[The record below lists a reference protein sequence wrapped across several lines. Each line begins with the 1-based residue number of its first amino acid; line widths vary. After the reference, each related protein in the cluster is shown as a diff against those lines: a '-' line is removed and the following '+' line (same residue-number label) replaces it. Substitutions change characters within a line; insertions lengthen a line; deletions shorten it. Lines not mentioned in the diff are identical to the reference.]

1 MEKEKEKKEEKNEE
15 KEKEE
20 KIEDIVQNYIN
31 NQISEIKEETKKEKI
46 SIVLN
51 KITSLNI
58 TEFQI
63 NIDIPDTSTHEIYQF
78 IVEINLIYNKIH
90 LYSLNIKELSDSRD
104 LYSYIMTPKKE
115 NDKESF
121 NDKFIKEK
129 FNLKNLIQ
137 NLKIFVQNLP
147 DIKKN
152 SKKIGKFY
160 LCEEY
165 DIITIKS
172 LTNILKI
179 PCRRVEF
186 IKGKKIKIPS
196 LCCISD
202 DYFILYEYGNSS
214 NKYLTNDEY
223 KFTLVFYASIDSLI
237 KFKKL
242 FEGPAISLFF
252 QKSIKDKSDFYLK
265 LESDIDKD
273 INTLI
278 DNLIEKM
285 KISGMKL
292 DITDKKYGEVPKI
305 DIKEIEQKIS
315 QYELELQKNGNK
327 ELFNDLLKNY
337 EQAIVFYSAIN
348 DKQYVTY
355 STRVKELLKN
365 EKYAKYLS

>member
-1 MEKEKEKKEEKNEE
+1 MEKEKEKEQNNENE

-20 KIEDIVQNYIN
+20 KIEDQVQNFIN

-90 LYSLNIKELSDSRD
+90 LYSLNIKEFSDSRD
-104 LYSYIMTPKKE
+104 LYSYVIQKKE
-115 NDKESF
+115 NF
-121 NDKFIKEK
+121 NDNFIKDK
-129 FNLKNLIQ
+129 FNLKNLVK
-137 NLKIFVQNLP
+137 NLKNFVQNLSE
-147 DIKKN
+147 IRKN
-152 SKKIGKFY
+152 SKKIGNFY
-160 LCEEY
+160 LFEEY

-172 LTNILKI
+172 LKNILQI
-179 PCRRVEF
+179 PCRKVEF
-186 IKGKKIKIPS
+186 IKGKKIKIPA
-196 LCCISD
+196 LCCISN

-214 NKYLTNDEY
+214 NKYLSNDEY

-242 FEGPAISLFF
+242 FEGPAISFLF
-252 QKSIKDKSDFYLK
+252 QKNEKDKSEFYLK

-273 INTLI
+273 INLLI

-285 KISGMKL
+285 KISGMKV
-292 DITDKKYGEVPKI
+292 DIIDKKYGEVPKI

-315 QYELELQKNGNK
+315 KYELELQKNGTK
-327 ELFNDLLKNY
+327 ELFNDLLKSY

>member
-1 MEKEKEKKEEKNEE
+1 M
-15 KEKEE
+15 
-20 KIEDIVQNYIN
+20 
-31 NQISEIKEETKKEKI
+31 S
-46 SIVLN
+46 
-51 KITSLNI
+51 
-58 TEFQI
+58 EFQI
-63 NIDIPDTSTHEIYQF
+63 NIDIPDPKTHEIYQF

-90 LYSLNIKELSDSRD
+90 LYSLNIKELSDCRD
-104 LYSYIMTPKKE
+104 LYSYVMLKKE
-115 NDKESF
+115 NYYNDNFIK
-121 NDKFIKEK
+121 DKFILKDLIT
-129 FNLKNLIQ
+129 NLKT
-137 NLKIFVQNLP
+137 FVQNLSE
-147 DIKKN
+147 IKKN

-160 LCEEY
+160 LSEEY
-165 DIITIKS
+165 DIITTKS
-172 LTNILKI
+172 MKNILQI
-179 PCRRVEF
+179 PCRRVEY
-186 IKGKKIKIPS
+186 IKGKKIKIPT
-196 LCCISD
+196 LCCISN

-242 FEGPAISLFF
+242 FEGPALSLYF
-252 QKSIKDKSDFYLK
+252 QKNSKDKSDFYIK

-292 DITDKKYGEVPKI
+292 DIIDKKYGEVPNI
-305 DIKEIEQKIS
+305 DIKEIEHKIS

-327 ELFNDLLKNY
+327 ELFNDLLKSY